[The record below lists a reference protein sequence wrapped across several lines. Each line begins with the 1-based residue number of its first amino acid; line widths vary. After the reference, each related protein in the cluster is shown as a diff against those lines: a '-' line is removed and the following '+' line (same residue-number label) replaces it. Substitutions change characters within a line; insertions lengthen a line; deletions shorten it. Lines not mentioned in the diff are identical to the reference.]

1 MKLRGN
7 RISQAVALIVFTLIH
22 GCGGAQ
28 VPPEAMPATVNSA
41 QESDTGRKVIYSAD
55 LTIYVDDFS
64 SVPEQIVKL
73 AEQHKAFVADSS
85 QDGYQG
91 RSPSGQWKLR
101 VPSEQYRSLLQD
113 CGQLGDV
120 VSQHETTQE
129 VTEEYYDLTARLA
142 TKREEEQRLLEHLK
156 VDTKELAD
164 ILAVE
169 TELTRV
175 RTEIEQLEGR
185 QRFLDNEVALS
196 TVWLRIEEVR
206 NYRPQQQ
213 ASRFGERMTLAW
225 SQSLQLLGDFLQVL
239 AICLV
244 ALIPWLAMLLMPV
257 GLIIYLTRRFG
268 PRKRQ
273 GP

>member
-1 MKLRGN
+1 MKLRGLLL
-7 RISQAVALIVFTLIH
+7 STVAITVAFALLQ

-28 VPPEAMPATVNSA
+28 VPNEAIPATASSP
-41 QESDTGRKVIYSAD
+41 QESDNGRKVIYSAD

-101 VPSEQYRSLLQD
+101 VPSEEYRNLLQD

-169 TELTRV
+169 AELTRV

-196 TVWLRIEEVR
+196 TVWLRVEEVR
-206 NYRPQQQ
+206 NYRPRQQ
-213 ASRFGERMTLAW
+213 ATSFGERMTLAW
-225 SQSLQLLGDFLQVL
+225 SQSLQLLGDFFQVL

-244 ALIPWLAMLLMPV
+244 ALIPWLAILAIPIGLL
-257 GLIIYLTRRFG
+257 IYLTRRFG
-268 PRKRQ
+268 RQ
-273 GP
+273 KP